1 MRSDD
6 PAAVREQYATE
17 DGLAARASIYGG
29 DGVDARDTV
38 LDVLGSL
45 RPRRVLEVGCG
56 WGELAERIEAEIGC
70 AVVAIDQSPRM
81 IELAR
86 ERGVD
91 AHVGDVQQLAF
102 DDAVFD
108 VVVAAWMLYHVR
120 DLDRG
125 LGECARVLRAGG
137 SLVAVTNAAADLAEL
152 WKLVGRDTSEKLL
165 TFRSE
170 NGEVALRRHFD
181 DVVRHDLASDV
192 AFADAEVIR
201 RYVGS
206 WIAGRAHVGSVP
218 ELDEPFV
225 ARKLV
230 TVFVATKGR

>member
-108 VVVAAWMLYHVR
+108 VVVAVSAPASSAPV
-120 DLDRG
+120 DRW
-125 LGECARVLRAGG
+125 
-137 SLVAVTNAAADLAEL
+137 S
-152 WKLVGRDTSEKLL
+152 
-165 TFRSE
+165 
-170 NGEVALRRHFD
+170 
-181 DVVRHDLASDV
+181 
-192 AFADAEVIR
+192 
-201 RYVGS
+201 
-206 WIAGRAHVGSVP
+206 P
-218 ELDEPFV
+218 
-225 ARKLV
+225 
-230 TVFVATKGR
+230 